1 MRFAVNEI
9 TFVHVFRCDNDS
21 TSSPSDPP
29 SSSNPSILGSFHDL
43 TSHSD
48 DNKQLQLDNESKAT
62 NSIPH
67 PIDSPSP
74 SGSATADDT
83 DWTILV
89 IINGNARKMCEIENG
104 KRVTVVVCGN
114 INGFVAAWIE

>member
-83 DWTILV
+83 D
-89 IINGNARKMCEIENG
+89 CELYLFSFI
-104 KRVTVVVCGN
+104 
-114 INGFVAAWIE
+114 FVQFRLLTSKLH